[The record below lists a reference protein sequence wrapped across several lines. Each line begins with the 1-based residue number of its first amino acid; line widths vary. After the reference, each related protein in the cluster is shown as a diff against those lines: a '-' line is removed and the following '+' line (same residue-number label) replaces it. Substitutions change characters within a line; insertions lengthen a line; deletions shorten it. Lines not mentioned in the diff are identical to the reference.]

1 MIPDA
6 YHWWTHGTGG
16 GARQYGR
23 VTLLRPSS
31 TLKFGALTGRCVGYM
46 LTYFTVRTVHLPN

>member
-46 LTYFTVRTVHLPN
+46 LIRYITCR